1 MGVVLELE
9 GKLTEIIFQNESNG
23 YTVAIMES
31 EDEQVTLV
39 GYMPTLKEGEHLLV
53 KGDWIIHPVYGE
65 QLEVKE
71 YRPILPSTKEGTIS
85 YLSSGI
91 IPGIGKKMAKRLVEH
106 FGEEVMDI
114 IELHPHRLTE
124 VSGIGTK
131 KAESIKE
138 AFQDQREIREIILF
152 LSQYGISSNYAMRI
166 YKNYGED
173 TIKTIQENPYQL
185 ADDIVGIG
193 FTTADKIAKTMGIA
207 SNSRYRIYAGTRFAL
222 NSFHIEGHTYAPK
235 ELLIKRTVELLNVEK
250 EAVEEAIQNLALN
263 QQIQLERREE
273 DIIIYNMPYYYAET
287 SVCNR
292 LIELSRVKLEEI
304 DIDIEKEL
312 EDIQAMEN
320 IQLAENQKYA
330 IKAAMKNGVMV
341 ITGGPGTGKTTTINT
356 LIKVFE
362 KLDMDITLAAPTGRA
377 AKRMTEAT
385 GKEAKTVHRL
395 LELGFSEEQESMFFQ
410 RDEDNPLTA
419 DVIIIDEMSMVDILL
434 MHSLLKAIPP
444 GARLILVGDVDQ
456 LPSVGAGNVLRD
468 IIDSKIVKVVRLNE
482 IFRQAEESMIIVN
495 AHKINQGIYPI
506 LNAKDKDFYFLRE
519 SQKEGIL
526 KTIIELVKTRLPN
539 HYKYDPIRDI
549 QVLTPMK
556 KGEVGTINLNK
567 ELQEALNPKAPWK
580 QERKMRDKIFRVGD
594 KVMQIKNNYN
604 LKWESQDPN
613 SIEQTGEGVFNG
625 DMGYIQDIN
634 KSDQELAVLFDDD
647 RLVVYN
653 FSQLEELELAYC
665 ITIHK
670 SQGSEFPVVVMPMTW
685 GPPMLLTRN
694 LLYTSITRAKELV
707 VLVGT
712 QNYLKQMVDNDEI
725 VQRYSG
731 LGYRLG
737 KFYDFHH
744 S

>member
-124 VSGIGTK
+124 VPGIGAK

-737 KFYDFHH
+737 KFYDFHN

>member
-124 VSGIGTK
+124 VPGIGAK

-634 KSDQELAVLFDDD
+634 KSEQELAVLFDDD